1 MISMEYVDNPDDE
14 IYQLI
19 DDEFN
24 KYATKN
30 EIICN
35 YTPFSFV
42 AKEDNKIIGVITG
55 HSYYKEVHID
65 DLIILEQYR
74 NKHIGSKL
82 MKTVEEHYKNKDF
95 DNINVTTHQFQAP
108 KFYEKCGFKL
118 EFIRENRE
126 RLDYIKCNIVIYER
140 GKEDMN
146 KFKEIRPIVLG
157 IARKNNKI
165 LVSEGYDKIKNEVFY
180 RCIGGGIDFLEKS
193 VDALKREFKEEV
205 KMDINVGK
213 FLGICENIF
222 TYNGKEGHEL
232 ILFYEV
238 NIKDVDYKER
248 YHVIDGNSEFDAMW
262 VDIDKFTNKEL
273 KIYPEQMLQYLSE

>member
-118 EFIRENRE
+118 EFIREN
-126 RLDYIKCNIVIYER
+126 
-140 GKEDMN
+140 KEN
-146 KFKEIRPIVLG
+146 PKLTKYF
-157 IARKNNKI
+157 
-165 LVSEGYDKIKNEVFY
+165 F
-180 RCIGGGIDFLEKS
+180 
-193 VDALKREFKEEV
+193 V
-205 KMDINVGK
+205 KY
-213 FLGICENIF
+213 F
-222 TYNGKEGHEL
+222 
-232 ILFYEV
+232 
-238 NIKDVDYKER
+238 
-248 YHVIDGNSEFDAMW
+248 
-262 VDIDKFTNKEL
+262 
-273 KIYPEQMLQYLSE
+273 